1 VCSPDDRVLD
11 LGTST
16 ILKSRRSFGIVE
28 HPSDS
33 KPLVTCRQEI
43 SRETGGLVGSP
54 RPTGTPVIQSVD
66 RAIRIL
72 LALQGA
78 RRLSLT
84 DLATQLGLPNSTVH
98 GLLQTLTAHGMV
110 EQEAG
115 SLRYMLGPAVLRL
128 SSVYLDSLE
137 FRSRTLKWSEELARR
152 TGLAVRAGVLLL
164 GDVIVVHHEPRPDG
178 SRQMPEVGFVMPAH
192 ASALGKA
199 ILAFRPEET
208 THLLSMTRLR
218 SMTGETIV
226 DPQTL
231 VDDLAKV
238 SRTGVAAERD
248 EAVLGESSLA
258 APIFDA
264 TGLAVGAVGVVI
276 ASSDWPPPDGLHDDL
291 REAARNISRELG
303 APGWPVYPDAEDPPS
318 AARA

>member
-1 VCSPDDRVLD
+1 
-11 LGTST
+11 
-16 ILKSRRSFGIVE
+16 
-28 HPSDS
+28 
-33 KPLVTCRQEI
+33 
-43 SRETGGLVGSP
+43 
-54 RPTGTPVIQSVD
+54 VIQSVD

-98 GLLQTLTAHGMV
+98 GLVQTLAARGMV

-178 SRQMPEVGFVMPAH
+178 TRQMPEVGFVMPAH

-199 ILAFRPEET
+199 LLGFRPEEAGA
-208 THLLSMTRLR
+208 LLSTSRLR
-218 SMTGETIV
+218 SMTGETVV
-226 DPQTL
+226 DPKA
-231 VDDLAKV
+231 LADELAEV
-238 SRTGVAAERD
+238 ARTGVATERD

-258 APIFDA
+258 APVFDA

-276 ASSDWPPPDGLHDDL
+276 PSSDWPPPAGLHDGL

-303 APGWPVYPDAEDPPS
+303 APGWPVYAEPEGPP
-318 AARA
+318 AAGA

>member
-1 VCSPDDRVLD
+1 
-11 LGTST
+11 
-16 ILKSRRSFGIVE
+16 
-28 HPSDS
+28 
-33 KPLVTCRQEI
+33 
-43 SRETGGLVGSP
+43 
-54 RPTGTPVIQSVD
+54 VIQSVD

-84 DLATQLGLPNSTVH
+84 DLATRLGLPNSTVH
-98 GLLQTLTAHGMV
+98 GILQTLAAHGMV

-152 TGLAVRAGVLLL
+152 TGLSVRAGVLLL
-164 GDVIVVHHEPRPDG
+164 GDVIIVHHEPRPDG

-226 DPQTL
+226 DPRTL
-231 VDDLAKV
+231 VDELAKV

-248 EAVLGESSLA
+248 EAVLGESSMA
-258 APIFDA
+258 APVFDA
-264 TGLAVGAVGVVI
+264 TGLAVGAVGVVL

-318 AARA
+318 AAGA

>member
-1 VCSPDDRVLD
+1 
-11 LGTST
+11 
-16 ILKSRRSFGIVE
+16 
-28 HPSDS
+28 
-33 KPLVTCRQEI
+33 
-43 SRETGGLVGSP
+43 
-54 RPTGTPVIQSVD
+54 
-66 RAIRIL
+66 
-72 LALQGA
+72 
-78 RRLSLT
+78 
-84 DLATQLGLPNSTVH
+84 
-98 GLLQTLTAHGMV
+98 MV

-152 TGLAVRAGVLLL
+152 TGVAVRAGVLLL

-226 DPQTL
+226 EPRTL
-231 VDDLAKV
+231 VDELAKV

-248 EAVLGESSLA
+248 EAVLGESSMA
-258 APIFDA
+258 APVFDA
-264 TGLAVGAVGVVI
+264 TGLAVGAVGVVL

-318 AARA
+318 AAGA